1 MKTLANAILVAAM
14 LLVCSLPLAALA
26 GGGRAAAARGQDVS
40 YGSTTSHC
48 VAGECTLRGKYRG
61 QGGNKTCTA
70 YARNCAKRNPGS
82 TQTCEAAAAS
92 CMQTGTFVGP
102 KGRVFSG
109 VIRN

>member
-14 LLVCSLPLAALA
+14 LLVCSLSSAALA
-26 GGGRAAAARGQDVS
+26 KGAAARGQDVT

-48 VAGECTLRGKYRG
+48 VAGECTLRGKYRRG